1 MRINNKSTFKTIKK
15 YLSSYRNIFYK
26 RSFEIFILII
36 ISIITTQK
44 IQSIKFIYEK
54 FISKFWN
61 KSMNSFYFFLKS
73 KNYSLEEMMRTTTK
87 IAISLIPSKYRKST
101 TVYLLIDDTLQ
112 PKFGEKFESYVNQ
125 KAESRPFDNY
135 NWDSLYDN
143 YKFNNEEELC

>member
-61 KSMNSFYFFLKS
+61 KSMPRFF
-73 KNYSLEEMMRTTTK
+73 
-87 IAISLIPSKYRKST
+87 
-101 TVYLLIDDTLQ
+101 
-112 PKFGEKFESYVNQ
+112 
-125 KAESRPFDNY
+125 
-135 NWDSLYDN
+135 
-143 YKFNNEEELC
+143 

>member
-44 IQSIKFIYEK
+44 IQSIKFIYEN

-61 KSMNSFYFFLKS
+61 
-73 KNYSLEEMMRTTTK
+73 YSLREIMRITTK
-87 IAISLIPSKYRKST
+87 ITILLIFSKYIK
-101 TVYLLIDDTLQ
+101 I
-112 PKFGEKFESYVNQ
+112 
-125 KAESRPFDNY
+125 
-135 NWDSLYDN
+135 
-143 YKFNNEEELC
+143 